1 MAAFRG
7 PKRWLWRWRRN
18 PLRRRSD
25 ALESWVLLV
34 AWVFTVFG
42 GVVTGLAATQAVE
55 DGLAR
60 QRAAWHAVTAR
71 LTEDVPPVSAT
82 ESGARVVWAPARWT
96 TADGALR
103 SGQVRVH
110 AGSAAGTPVA
120 VWTDREG
127 RLVSRPATVV
137 QARVRASL
145 VGGLV
150 GVSAAGIPFVT
161 GRLVR
166 TRLERR
172 RMDQWDREWQ
182 RIGPL
187 WGRTTS

>member
-25 ALESWVLLV
+25 ALDSWVLLT
-34 AWVFTVFG
+34 AWVLTVFG

-55 DGLAR
+55 DGLTR
-60 QRAAWHAVTAR
+60 QRADWHSATAR
-71 LTEDVPPVSAT
+71 LTEDVPPAAG
-82 ESGARVVWAPARWT
+82 SGTRVVWAKARWST
-96 TADGALR
+96 TDGAPR

-127 RLVSRPATVV
+127 RLVSRPATAA

-145 VGGLV
+145 VGALV
-150 GVSAAGIPFVT
+150 GVSAAGIPFAT

-166 TRLERR
+166 ARLERR
-172 RMDQWDREWQ
+172 RMDRWDTEWQ

-187 WGRTTS
+187 WRRTTS

>member
-1 MAAFRG
+1 MTAFRG
-7 PKRWLWRWRRN
+7 PERWLWRWRRN

-25 ALESWVLLV
+25 ALEGWVLLV
-34 AWVFTVFG
+34 AWIFTVFG
-42 GVVTGLAATQAVE
+42 GVFTGLAATQAVE
-55 DGLAR
+55 GGLAR

-71 LTEDVPPVSAT
+71 LTEDVPAARAT
-82 ESGARVVWAPARWT
+82 ESGARVVWARAHWS
-96 TADGALR
+96 AVDGTPR
-103 SGQVRVH
+103 SGEVRAY

-120 VWTDREG
+120 VWTDPEG
-127 RLVSRPATVV
+127 RLVGRPATVA

-145 VGGLV
+145 VGALI
-150 GVSAAGIPFVT
+150 GVSAAGVPFAT
-161 GRLVR
+161 GRFVR

-172 RMDQWDREWQ
+172 RMDRWDTEWQ

>member
-7 PKRWLWRWRRN
+7 PKRWLWRWRGN

-25 ALESWVLLV
+25 ALEGWVLLT

-60 QRAAWHAVTAR
+60 QRAAWHSATAR
-71 LTEDVPPVSAT
+71 LTEDVPPASAT
-82 ESGARVVWAPARWT
+82 RSGARVVWAKARWT
-96 TADGALR
+96 TADGAPR
-103 SGQVRVH
+103 SGQVRVR

-120 VWTDREG
+120 VWTDPEG
-127 RLVSRPATVV
+127 RLVGRPATVA

-145 VGGLV
+145 VGALV

-161 GRLVR
+161 GWLVR
-166 TRLERR
+166 ARLERR
-172 RMDQWDREWQ
+172 RMEQWDAEWQ

-187 WGRTTS
+187 WGRMTS

>member
-18 PLRRRSD
+18 PLRRRGD

-34 AWVFTVFG
+34 AWVFTLFG

-55 DGLAR
+55 DGLTG
-60 QRAAWHAVTAR
+60 QRAAWHSATAR
-71 LTEDVPPVSAT
+71 LTEDAPPTT
-82 ESGARVVWAPARWT
+82 ESGARVVWAKARWT
-96 TADGALR
+96 TADGAPR
-103 SGQVRVH
+103 SGQVRVRT
-110 AGSAAGTPVA
+110 GSAAGTPVA

-127 RLVSRPATVV
+127 RLVSRPATAA

-145 VGGLV
+145 VGALV
-150 GVSAAGIPFVT
+150 GVSAAGIPFAT

-166 TRLERR
+166 AGLERR
-172 RMDQWDREWQ
+172 RLDQWDTEWR

-187 WGRTTS
+187 WSRMTS